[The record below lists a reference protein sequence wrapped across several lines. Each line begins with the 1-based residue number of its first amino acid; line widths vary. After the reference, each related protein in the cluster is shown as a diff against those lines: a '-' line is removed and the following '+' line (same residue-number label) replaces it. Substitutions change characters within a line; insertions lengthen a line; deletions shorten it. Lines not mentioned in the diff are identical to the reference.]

1 MYRLGRGSFEFVLD
15 FGGSLCCLLFYSLP
29 SVADF
34 RCEVLRKASRNVFE
48 QLQKDSKQTGKKS
61 EFPQHIPREKLR
73 RLRSERHKT
82 LPITAAELNAI
93 PEGESI
99 GMAGL
104 RKKCDWSGARD
115 SKADSGILSGS
126 SDVEN
131 YCDSFE
137 SQASEESLR
146 SLSLELD
153 SHEEDPARLSV
164 FAKASMFT
172 NIAEKSS
179 RPDKPKPC
187 ASGAKRYIDRKKRER
202 CQTQP
207 VTEEEVK
214 SAAEIADGGKSD
226 DKQPPEEEE
235 KTDEAARLVGLCRLA
250 LQA

>member
-1 MYRLGRGSFEFVLD
+1 M
-15 FGGSLCCLLFYSLP
+15 LFYSLQ

-34 RCEVLRKASRNVFE
+34 RREVLRKASKNVFND
-48 QLQKDSKQTGKKS
+48 LQKETKQTSWKKS

-73 RLRSERHKT
+73 RTRSERYKT

-104 RKKCDWSGARD
+104 RKKSDWSGARD

-137 SQASEESLR
+137 SQVSEESLR

-153 SHEEDPARLSV
+153 AHEEDPARLSV
-164 FAKASMFT
+164 SAKASLFT
-172 NIAEKSS
+172 NIVEKSK
-179 RPDKPKPC
+179 PDKPKPC

-214 SAAEIADGGKSD
+214 SAAEIADNTKSD
-226 DKQPPEEEE
+226 PDKSEPQEEEN
-235 KTDEAARLVGLCRLA
+235 TDPAARLVGLFEKAC
-250 LQA
+250 